1 MKAAALLAAAVLLPA
16 IALAQNVSA
25 FAPGG
30 PTVTLAATAA
40 SARVQVQP
48 SANNKSIRV
57 FNGGTVPVF
66 LACGDVAIVATV
78 AAGMPIAPGTVEII
92 GCTVTHIAGIA
103 ASGTASVY
111 LTPGNG
117 M

>member
-1 MKAAALLAAAVLLPA
+1 MKAAALLAAAAVLLPVH
-16 IALAQNVSA
+16 ALAQVP
-25 FAPGG
+25 FQPGL
-30 PTVTLAATAA
+30 PTVTLAVTATT
-40 SARVQVQP
+40 ARVQVQP
-48 SANNKSIRV
+48 SGNNKSIRV
-57 FNGGTVPVF
+57 FNSGTVPVF
-66 LACGDVAIVATV
+66 IACGDSAITATT

>member
-1 MKAAALLAAAVLLPA
+1 MKAAALLAAAAVLLPLS
-16 IALAQNVSA
+16 LAAQVP
-25 FAPGG
+25 FQPGG
-30 PTVTLAATAA
+30 PTVTLAVTATTAK
-40 SARVQVQP
+40 VQVQP
-48 SANNKSIRV
+48 SGNNKSIRV
-57 FNGGTVPVF
+57 FNSGTVPVF
-66 LACGDVAIVATV
+66 IACGDSAITATT